1 MGDQAHISGLVVI
14 KHINTMSSPIAALYE
29 ISDFRLKANHP
40 VFLLTS
46 LVYATTAGQG
56 QTIY

>member
-1 MGDQAHISGLVVI
+1 
-14 KHINTMSSPIAALYE
+14 MSSPIAALYE